1 MSFQLWTPTQDEQV
15 LALWQGGC
23 SAGEIE
29 ARLHGEKSRNAILG
43 RLHRLRQTMPE
54 IDDGRVK
61 RPRTTKPRAPTVK
74 TVPVPHPPRQT
85 QTLRRILEPVEPPVV
100 IVRVHEVA
108 PNGEPAPLLAL
119 CSAACKWPVNSGGP
133 YLFCNKVR
141 RGDGSYCDEH
151 TLQSYA
157 VKVEE
162 AAK

>member
-1 MSFQLWTPTQDEQV
+1 MSFQSWTPTQDEVV

-61 RPRTTKPRAPTVK
+61 RPRTTKQRAPTVRAL
-74 TVPVPHPPRQT
+74 PRPPRQT
-85 QTLRRILEPVEPPVV
+85 QTLQRVLRPVEPPVV
-100 IVRVHEVA
+100 IVKVNEVA
-108 PNGEPAPLLAL
+108 PDGEPAPLLAL
-119 CSAACKWPVNSGGP
+119 CSAACKWPVSGP
-133 YLFCNKVR
+133 PHLFCNKVR
-141 RGDGSYCDEH
+141 RGDSSYCDDH
-151 TLQSYA
+151 TLESYA